1 MSRRTSVTW
10 ELLSTINESQSTS
23 KNKETLDVMKQ
34 WDTTEVAGINGLAKK
49 LNVNFQTGLTS
60 EQVVAHHAFFGD
72 NSMPTTKMK
81 VNYNLLSTILLA
93 RQNIIPSLTLTVFS
107 FSSFTELF

>member
-10 ELLSTINESQSTS
+10 ELLSSINESQSTS
-23 KNKETLDVMKQ
+23 KNKETLDSS
-34 WDTTEVAGINGLAKK
+34 DVAGINGLAKK

-81 VNYNLLSTILLA
+81 VNYYLLS
-93 RQNIIPSLTLTVFS
+93 
-107 FSSFTELF
+107 